1 MTSFDGTYVLVGF
14 DGSPGAERALRRA
27 VEEARTRRLP
37 LTVCHAWHWP
47 YPVPPSGPE
56 ALETARKMGR
66 HTLDH
71 GVFVARRI
79 CPALA
84 VRPRF
89 AAGPASAI
97 LIEESENAA
106 LAVVG
111 SHGRGGFAGL
121 GAGSTALQLGAY
133 GHCPVMVMRG
143 EPGAAG
149 PIVVG
154 VDGSTSSEAALAFAF
169 EEAALHG
176 RSVRA
181 VFACWEAEAIASA
194 EMGMLR
200 DPEQLRTLGGARLER
215 TVSPWREKY
224 AYVETETRVIMR
236 TPRHALLEAAVGAGL
251 LVVGDRGLGGVPGL
265 RLGSVSHAVL
275 LHAPCS
281 VAIVRPRR

>member
-1 MTSFDGTYVLVGF
+1 MATLYGAYVLVGF
-14 DGSPGAERALRRA
+14 DGSPGGERALRRA

-56 ALETARKMGR
+56 ALETARRMGR

-71 GVFVARRI
+71 GVFIARRM
-79 CPALA
+79 CPTLM
-84 VRPRF
+84 VRPQL
-89 AAGPASAI
+89 ATGPASAV
-97 LIEESENAA
+97 LIDESENAA

-121 GAGSTALQLGAY
+121 GAGSTALHLAAY
-133 GHCPVMVMRG
+133 GHCPVMVMRRD
-143 EPGAAG
+143 PLPDH

-154 VDGSTSSEAALAFAF
+154 VDGSTASEAALAFAY
-169 EEAALHG
+169 EEAVLRG
-176 RSVRA
+176 GSVRA

-200 DPEQLRTLGGARLER
+200 DPEQLQMLSAARLER

-224 AYVETETRVIMR
+224 PHVETETRLIMR
-236 TPRHALLEAAVGAGL
+236 TPRHALLEAAAEAGL
-251 LVVGDRGLGGVPGL
+251 LVVGDRGLGGVTGL

-281 VAIVRPRR
+281 VAVVRSRT

>member
-1 MTSFDGTYVLVGF
+1 MRSFDGSYVLVGF
-14 DGSPGAERALRRA
+14 DGSAGAERALRRA
-27 VEEARTRRLP
+27 VEEARTRRLS

-56 ALETARKMGR
+56 ALETVRRMGR

-79 CPALA
+79 CPPLT

-106 LAVVG
+106 LAIVG

-121 GAGSTALQLGAY
+121 DAGSTALQLAAY
-133 GHCPVMVMRG
+133 GHCPVMVIRG
-143 EPGAAG
+143 NTGPGS
-149 PIVVG
+149 PVVVG
-154 VDGSTSSEAALAFAF
+154 VDGSTSSEAALAFAY
-169 EEAALHG
+169 EEAALCG

-181 VFACWEAEAIASA
+181 VYACWEAEAIASA

-200 DPEQLRTLGGARLER
+200 DPEQLRMLSAARLER

-224 AYVETETRVIMR
+224 PYVETETRLVMR
-236 TPRHALLEAAVGAGL
+236 TPRHALLEAAADASL
-251 LVVGDRGLGGVPGL
+251 IVVGDRGLGGVTGL

-275 LHAPCS
+275 DHAPCS

>member
-1 MTSFDGTYVLVGF
+1 MATFDGSYVLVGF

-27 VEEARTRRLP
+27 VEEARVRRLP

-56 ALETARKMGR
+56 ALETARRMGR
-66 HTLDH
+66 HTLEH
-71 GVFVARRI
+71 GVFVARQLR
-79 CPALA
+79 PALT

-89 AAGPASAI
+89 ATGPASAV
-97 LIEESENAA
+97 LIDESENAA

-121 GAGSTALQLGAY
+121 GAGSTALHLAAY
-133 GHCPVMVMRG
+133 GHCPVLVMRDDP
-143 EPGAAG
+143 EPGG

-154 VDGSTSSEAALAFAF
+154 VDGSPAAEAALAFAY
-169 EEAALHG
+169 EEAALRG

-200 DPEQLRTLGGARLER
+200 DPEQLRMLGAARLER
-215 TVSPWREKY
+215 TVCPWREKY
-224 AYVETETRVIMR
+224 PYVETETSLVMR
-236 TPRHALLEAAVGAGL
+236 TPRHALLEAAADAGL

-275 LHAPCS
+275 VHAPCS
-281 VAIVRPRR
+281 VAVVRPRR